1 MTFESTVESS
11 RPASPCAPGVPE
23 GDAFHGPPADQD
35 FEMRVADR
43 DVLPSTVRVVL
54 VDARDER
61 RNLMHH
67 VVEGDGQR
75 ALIVGEARSQDAA
88 LLLVNEER
96 ADAVVVDIAMP
107 VHEGLRTIRALRR
120 SFPRLGI
127 VVCSFDLGGARAAQA
142 LAEGADACLAKPAS
156 RHDLLAAL
164 EAASSQP
171 DPLAGV
177 SVAAVPIGSA
187 RTPVVLT
194 GQPIPPRR

>member
-1 MTFESTVESS
+1 MTSESTLGSS
-11 RPASPCAPGVPE
+11 GPASPSTPGGPD
-23 GDAFHGPPADQD
+23 GDSFHGAPADQD
-35 FEMRVADR
+35 FEMPVSDR

-61 RNLMHH
+61 RDLMHH

-75 ALIVGEARSQDAA
+75 ALIVGEAATQDAA
-88 LLLVNEER
+88 LLLVNEQR

-107 VHEGLRTIRALRR
+107 VPEGLRTIGALRR

-127 VVCSFDLGGARAAQA
+127 VVCSFDLNGDRAAQA

-164 EAASSQP
+164 ETASSQR
-171 DPLAGV
+171 DPLVGV
-177 SVAAVPIGSA
+177 SAAAAPVGSA
-187 RTPVVLT
+187 AHPM
-194 GQPIPPRR
+194 G